1 MADNSQSAGAE
12 SASSAT
18 SQFSAPQI
26 NLPKGGGA
34 IRGIGEKFSANAV
47 TGTGSLSIPIAVS
60 PVRSGFSPQLSL
72 QYDSGTGNGPFG
84 MGWSLSA
91 PSITRKTD
99 KGLPQYRDHE
109 ESDVFILSGAE
120 DLVPVLR
127 REGEDQWVND
137 EFERDGCK
145 VKLYRPRIEGLFA
158 RIEKWTRVEDGDI
171 HWRSFS
177 KDDVLTIYGATRE
190 SRICDPANESHIFS
204 WLISSSF
211 DGKGNAI
218 VYEHVSEN
226 DCSVDLALSNE
237 RNRMRTSNRYLKR
250 VQYGNRKPLRGS
262 RSLKEDEEWMF
273 EVVFD
278 YGDEEYRCCPPNAEG
293 NVFVE
298 APTNPSHD
306 RPWPSRRDPFSSYRS
321 GFEVRTYR
329 LCQRVLLFHRFP
341 EELDAPRY
349 LVRSTELEYEQK
361 RIGSF
366 LTRGIQAGYVRE
378 SEGKYL
384 KKRMPALELRY
395 SASPLEDE
403 SFDRSAELKIA
414 DAQNLPEGIDG
425 SNYRWLDLDGV
436 GISGV
441 LSEQDTGWYYKRN
454 LGKGRFGAT
463 ELVSRKPSLGALAS
477 GGQQLLDI
485 AGDGNLDLVE
495 FESGQA
501 GFYERSYE
509 RTTDGAGWDPF
520 RTFRSL
526 PVLDW
531 EDPNLRFV
539 DITGD
544 GIADILITQDL
555 AFLWHPSY
563 LNAGFGQERRIPAA
577 YNEEQG
583 PRVVFN
589 DGTQSIYLADMS
601 GDGLSDIVRI
611 RNGEVCYWP
620 NLGYGR
626 FGHKVTMD
634 NSPWFDLPDTFDQ
647 KRIRLADTDGSGTT
661 DILYI
666 SAHSIDVYLNQSGNS
681 WSSTRA
687 LESVPTGDLTAISVT
702 DFLGRGTA
710 CVVWSSPLPCDAPRP
725 LRYLDLMRGQKPHL
739 LVRICNN
746 LGAEIEVEYASSTE
760 FYLADEAAGQRWV
773 TRLPFPV
780 HVVKRVVTHDSIS
793 RNRFVSRKTY
803 HHGYFD
809 GVEREF
815 RGFGRVEQLDTEEF
829 GSLTESG
836 VLPAPS
842 NEHAS
847 FNVPPVFTKSWYHT
861 GVFIGGRRVSRHLAH
876 EYYREPHEGSE
887 MLLDDTVLPAN
898 LTPEEAREAC
908 RALKGSMLRQ
918 EIYAL
923 DGAEESARPYTA
935 SESNFTIR
943 PLQPREWNRHAVFF
957 THARETVTFN
967 YERKLYR
974 IGGVE
979 RADPRVTH
987 AMTLKVDE
995 YGNVLTAASIG
1006 YGRRFPDEAGLPH
1019 GPDRH
1024 KQGQLL
1030 LTLTEGDY
1038 TNAVREREAHRN
1050 PLSSEAR
1057 MYELYNF
1064 RPESQR
1070 FGVTNLF
1077 RFEEMEKKVAEA
1089 SDGRHDLPYENMN
1102 AVGAFGGAPC
1112 RRLFQR
1118 TRTLYRS
1125 DRLDRLLPLGH
1136 LESLALPGQAY
1147 RLAFTSGVIRDV
1159 YRRKLPDQPPEDL
1172 LPDLKAV
1179 LAEGGYVDLDGDGHW
1194 WIPSGQIFYSSHPHD
1209 GAAAELAYARRHFF
1223 SPRRYRDAFGN
1234 TTLITYDVHD
1244 LTLIATRDAAGN
1256 TVTSLTDYRV
1266 LAPKL
1271 VTDANRNRTAASFD
1285 ALGMLAG
1292 TAIMGKEGDG
1302 EGDSLDGFIP
1312 DLTESTILAHIH
1324 RPLRDPQEILSGA
1337 STRFVYD
1344 LFAFGRTRNHRQ
1356 PQPAVSYSL
1365 ARETHLS
1372 DLAPGQHSKI
1382 QHSFSYS
1389 DGFGRIAQKKGQAA
1403 PGPIAPEE
1411 PEVDPRWVVTGW
1423 TIFNNKGKAVR
1434 QYEPFFSATHEFE
1447 FANIVGVSATLFYDP
1462 VGRVIAT
1469 LHPEHTYEKV
1479 MFDPWKQVTWDVNDT
1494 VLERNPG
1501 DDPDVG
1507 GFFRRLPEDDYL
1519 PTWYEQR
1526 RNGGLGQKAKE
1537 AAEQTSLHAS
1547 TPKTAYLDTLG
1558 RTFLTLDIN
1567 RFKRDGDVIEERIAT
1582 RVELDIEG
1590 QQLLVTDALGRQIMS
1605 YAYDLVEN
1613 RIHQSSADAGDR
1625 WTILEVDKKPLRT
1638 WDSRGFRFRY
1648 EYDMLRRQTNLFVR
1662 TEHTA
1667 EKLVEKVVYGEGQ
1680 PDDLLRNLRAKIL
1693 QHLDG
1698 AGIAANSRYDFK
1710 GNSLI
1715 SSRQLIRNY
1724 HDEVDWSSSPELEE
1738 RIFTTST
1745 TYDAL
1750 NRPVTITAPDASV
1763 FRLGYD
1769 DASLLDTVHVNLRG
1783 AETVTSFVTN
1793 ITYNAKAQ
1801 RELIV
1806 FGNGVR
1812 TRYAYDPLTF
1822 RLVHLETTRGK
1833 HHPELQDLQYTYDPI
1848 GNITSITDRAQQTV
1862 YFDNQ
1867 VVSPS
1872 NDYIYDAI
1880 YRLIEAQGR
1889 EHIGLLARPE
1899 LDWDDSPRVNQ
1910 PLPGDGQA
1918 MRRYKEDFAY
1928 DVVGNILEVI
1938 HHAANGSW
1946 RRHYDYPVASN
1957 RLERSRVGEYEERYS
1972 YDANGNMVR
1981 MPHLP
1986 LMEWDFKNQLHITR
2000 EQAVNQGD
2008 GRRTFYVYDSAG
2020 MRARKVTERPDG
2032 SRAHERIYLGGFEI
2046 YREYSRSRV
2055 VLERETLHV
2064 MDDKR
2069 RIALVETKTVDSKAQ
2084 PDSLPSVLIRYQFT
2098 NHLDSSCLELDGEA
2112 AIISYEEYYPYG
2124 STSYES
2130 VRREVEVSP
2139 KRYRFT
2145 GQERD
2150 EETGLYYHGARYYAP
2165 WLGRWTSCDP
2175 GGLTDGPNLYEYAR
2189 CSPTRLVDPS
2199 GFGGEEAS
2207 KPIDPTIVKQG
2218 KYTGKESQ
2226 GQIASEY
2233 AGKGIKYTGEA
2244 QWDAA
2249 RHTWWVDRSQ
2259 LIKPQSASGAGE
2271 GKSAPPADNVQV
2283 PGTDTNAAPAATK
2296 GEAAAAFA
2304 KGAIKGALIGAGLVA
2319 LGTFGTVIGVGLLAY
2334 GAYKLATGGYKDVAA
2349 AAGRLVGGK
2358 GTAGDYEALGGIV
2371 GGVIGGGAAG
2381 LARGAGAGAEGG
2393 AGGLEGAEGGAGGAG
2408 GGAGGGEGGAAAG
2421 GAEARAALLAQL
2433 QLRARQ
2439 LELGTDPERGF
2450 IPSEAAG
2457 GVHIEQSLGRT
2468 IARSADPAAD
2478 FVDSTLGPVSLK
2490 GPIPAA
2496 GSVEGLA
2503 KSAIKDV
2510 HTNTATKA
2518 LFVDLKGLS
2527 AQDAAAVESAVRAGT
2542 VGAPKR
2548 IFFLR

>member
-1 MADNSQSAGAE
+1 MADNSQSASAD

-60 PVRSGFSPQLSL
+60 PARSGFSPQLSL
-72 QYDSGTGNGPFG
+72 QYDSGSGNGPFG

-127 REGEDQWVND
+127 RDGEDGWVND
-137 EFERDGCK
+137 EFERDGYQ

-158 RIEKWTRVEDGDI
+158 RIEKWTRTEDGDVQ
-171 HWRSFS
+171 WRSFS

-190 SRICDPANESHIFS
+190 SRIYDPANERHIFS

-218 VYEHVSEN
+218 LYEHVSEN
-226 DCSVDLALSNE
+226 DCNVDLTLADE
-237 RNRMRTSNRYLKR
+237 RNRTRTANRYLKR
-250 VQYGNRKPLRGS
+250 VQYGNRKPLRGEGLSKS
-262 RSLKEDEEWMF
+262 RLPREDGDWMF

-278 YGDEEYRCCPPNAEG
+278 YGDEEYRSCTRDAEG
-293 NVFVE
+293 KVFVE
-298 APTNPSHD
+298 VPANPAHD
-306 RPWPSRRDPFSSYRS
+306 HPWPSRKDPFSRYRS

-329 LCQRVLLFHRFP
+329 LCRRFLLFHRFP
-341 EELDAPRY
+341 EELDTSRY
-349 LVRSTELEYEQK
+349 LVRSTEVEYEQK

-366 LTRGIQAGYVRE
+366 LVRAVQSGYVRE
-378 SEGKYL
+378 SEGRYL
-384 KKRMPALELRY
+384 KKSMPALELAY

-403 SFDRSAELKIA
+403 SFDRNAELKIA
-414 DAQNLPEGIDG
+414 EAQNLPEGIDG

-441 LSEQDTGWYYKRN
+441 LSEQGTGWYYKRN

-463 ELVSRKPSLGALAS
+463 ELVARKPSLGALAS
-477 GGQQLLDI
+477 GQQQLLDI

-501 GFYERSYE
+501 GFYER
-509 RTTDGAGWDPF
+509 TTEGGGWDPF

-531 EDPNLRFV
+531 EDANLKFV

-544 GIADILITQDL
+544 GIADVLITEDL

-563 LNAGFGQERRIPAA
+563 LRAGFGQERRIPAA
-577 YNEEQG
+577 YNEEEG

-634 NSPWFDLPDTFDQ
+634 SSPWFDLPDSFDQ

-666 SAHSIDVYLNQSGNS
+666 GASSIDVYLNQSGNS
-681 WSSTRA
+681 LSSRRA

-710 CVVWSSPLPCDAPRP
+710 CVVWSSPLPSDASRP

-739 LVRICNN
+739 LIRICNN
-746 LGAEIEVEYASSTE
+746 LGAEIAIEYASSTE
-760 FYLADEAAGQRWV
+760 FYLADEAAGHPWV

-780 HVVKRVVTHDSIS
+780 HVVKQVVTHDFIS
-793 RNRFVSRKTY
+793 RNRFVSRKSY

-836 VLPAPS
+836 TLPAPS

-847 FNVPPVFTKSWYHT
+847 FNVPPVLTKTWYHT
-861 GVFIGGRRVSRHLAH
+861 GVFIGGGGVSRHLAH
-876 EYYREPHEGSE
+876 EYYREPHESPE
-887 MLLDDTVLPAN
+887 MLLDDTILPGD

-908 RALKGSMLRQ
+908 RSLKGSMLRQ
-918 EIYAL
+918 EVYAL
-923 DGAEESARPYTA
+923 DGAEESSRPYTA
-935 SESNFTIR
+935 AESNFTIR
-943 PLQPREWNRHAVFF
+943 PLQPRAWNRHAVFF
-957 THARETVTFN
+957 THPRESLTFN

-974 IGGVE
+974 IDGIE

-995 YGNVLTAASIG
+995 YGNVLSAANIG
-1006 YGRRFPDEAGLPH
+1006 YGRRFPDDAGLPH

-1024 KQGQLL
+1024 KQEQIL
-1030 LTLTEGDY
+1030 LTLTESDY
-1038 TNAVREREAHRN
+1038 TNAVSEREAYRD
-1050 PLSSEAR
+1050 PLPSEAR
-1057 MYELYNF
+1057 LYELYNF
-1064 RPESQR
+1064 QPESQR

-1077 RFEEMEKKVAEA
+1077 RFEEMEEKVAEA
-1089 SDGRHDLPYENMN
+1089 SDGRHDLPFEDMN
-1102 AVGAFGGAPC
+1102 AAGAFSGDPC

-1118 TRTLYRS
+1118 SRTLYRS
-1125 DRLDRLLPLGH
+1125 DTLDRLLPLGR
-1136 LESLALPGQAY
+1136 LEPLALPGQAY
-1147 RLAFTSGVIRDV
+1147 QLAFTPGVIREI
-1159 YRRKLPDQPPEDL
+1159 YRRKMPDQPTEDL
-1172 LPDLKAV
+1172 LADPKAV
-1179 LAEGGYVDLDGDGHW
+1179 LGEGGYVDLDGDGHW
-1194 WIPSGQIFYSSHPHD
+1194 WIPSGQIFFSPHAED
-1209 GAAAELAYARRHFF
+1209 DAAAELAYARHHFF
-1223 SPRRYRDAFGN
+1223 TPRRYRDPFGN
-1234 TTLITYDVHD
+1234 VTRVTYDAHD
-1244 LTLIATRDAAGN
+1244 LMLVSTRDAAGN
-1256 TVTSLTDYRV
+1256 TVTSHIDYRV

-1271 VTDANRNRTAASFD
+1271 VTDANRNRTAAAFD

-1302 EGDSLDGFIP
+1302 DGDSLDDFMP
-1312 DLTESTILAHIH
+1312 NLSESTILAHIH
-1324 RPLRDPQEILSGA
+1324 HPLRDPHELLRGA

-1344 LFAFGRTRNHRQ
+1344 LFAFARTRKNRQ
-1356 PQPAVSYSL
+1356 PQPAVSYTL

-1372 DLAPGQHSKI
+1372 DLASGQHTKI

-1403 PGPIAPEE
+1403 PGPLMPDGPKA
-1411 PEVDPRWVVTGW
+1411 DPRWVATGW

-1479 MFDPWKQVTWDVNDT
+1479 TFDPWQQVTWDVNDT
-1494 VLERNPG
+1494 VLERNPA

-1507 GFFRRLPEDDYL
+1507 AFFRRLPESDYL

-1537 AAEQTSLHAS
+1537 AAEQTAVHAH
-1547 TPKTAYLDTLG
+1547 TPKTAFSDTLG
-1558 RTFLTLDIN
+1558 RTFLTVDIN
-1567 RFKRDGDVIEERIAT
+1567 RFKRDGEIKQERMAT
-1582 RVELDIEG
+1582 SIELDIEG
-1590 QQLLVTDALGRQIMS
+1590 QQLSVTDALGRQIMT
-1605 YAYDLVEN
+1605 YAYDLLSN
-1613 RIHQSSADAGDR
+1613 RIHQSSADAGER
-1625 WTILEVDKKPLRT
+1625 WMILEIGKKPLRT
-1638 WDSRGFRFRY
+1638 WDSRGFRFRF

-1662 TEHTA
+1662 PENAT
-1667 EKLVEKVVYGEGQ
+1667 EKLVEKIVYGEGQ
-1680 PDDLLRNLRAKIL
+1680 PNDLGRNLRAKTFEGR
-1693 QHLDG
+1693 DG
-1698 AGIAANSRYDFK
+1698 AGIASNNKFDFK
-1710 GNSLI
+1710 GNLLN
-1715 SSRQLIRNY
+1715 SSRRLLRNY
-1724 HDEVDWSSSPELEE
+1724 HDEVDWNNSPELEE
-1738 RIFTTST
+1738 HSFTST
-1745 TYDAL
+1745 TSYDAL

-1763 FRLGYD
+1763 IRPGYN
-1769 DASLLDTVHVNLRG
+1769 DASQVVRVTVNLRG
-1783 AETVTSFVTN
+1783 AEDLTPFVTD

-1806 FGNGVR
+1806 FGNGAR
-1812 TRYAYDPLTF
+1812 TGYAYDPVTF
-1822 RLVHLETTRGK
+1822 RLIHLQTTRGG
-1833 HHPELQDLQYTYDPI
+1833 HHSELQDLHYTYDPI
-1848 GNITSITDRAQQTV
+1848 GNITSITDQAQQTV

-1867 VVSPS
+1867 VVSAS
-1872 NDYIYDAI
+1872 NDYLYDAI
-1880 YRLIEAQGR
+1880 YRLLEAQGR
-1889 EHIGLLARPE
+1889 EHIGLLSRPE
-1899 LDWDDSPRVNQ
+1899 VDWDDSPRMNQ

-1918 MRRYKEDFAY
+1918 MRRYKEAYQY
-1928 DVVGNILEVI
+1928 DVVGNILAVI
-1938 HHAANGSW
+1938 HHAADGAW
-1946 RRHYDYPVASN
+1946 RCHYDYSPSSN
-1957 RLERSRVGEYEERYS
+1957 RLEHTSVGEHEERYS
-1972 YDANGNMVR
+1972 YDADGNMVR

-1986 LMEWDFKNQLHITR
+1986 RMEWDFKNQLHVTR
-2000 EQAVNQGD
+2000 EQVVNRGD

-2020 MRARKVTERPDG
+2020 TRVRKITERPDG

-2046 YREYSRSRV
+2046 YREYNRNKV

-2069 RIALVETKTVDSKAQ
+2069 RIALVETKTIDSKTQ
-2084 PDSLPSVLIRYQFT
+2084 PDSLPSTLIRYQFT

-2112 AIISYEEYYPYG
+2112 AIISYEEFYPYG

-2130 VRREVEVSP
+2130 VRREVEISP
-2139 KRYRFT
+2139 KRYRFS

-2150 EETGLYYHGARYYAP
+2150 EETGLYYHGVRYYAS
-2165 WLGRWTSCDP
+2165 WLGRWTAADP
-2175 GGLTDGPNLYEYAR
+2175 KGLKDGTNLFAYCSDNPIGLRDPSGTDGEISTTTAENEAQA
-2189 CSPTRLVDPS
+2189 CLVDPS
-2199 GFGGEEAS
+2199 TLVPTAAEEA
-2207 KPIDPTIVKQG
+2207 
-2218 KYTGKESQ
+2218 
-2226 GQIASEY
+2226 
-2233 AGKGIKYTGEA
+2233 A
-2244 QWDAA
+2244 Q
-2249 RHTWWVDRSQ
+2249 
-2259 LIKPQSASGAGE
+2259 
-2271 GKSAPPADNVQV
+2271 
-2283 PGTDTNAAPAATK
+2283 
-2296 GEAAAAFA
+2296 
-2304 KGAIKGALIGAGLVA
+2304 
-2319 LGTFGTVIGVGLLAY
+2319 
-2334 GAYKLATGGYKDVAA
+2334 
-2349 AAGRLVGGK
+2349 
-2358 GTAGDYEALGGIV
+2358 
-2371 GGVIGGGAAG
+2371 
-2381 LARGAGAGAEGG
+2381 
-2393 AGGLEGAEGGAGGAG
+2393 
-2408 GGAGGGEGGAAAG
+2408 
-2421 GAEARAALLAQL
+2421 
-2433 QLRARQ
+2433 
-2439 LELGTDPERGF
+2439 
-2450 IPSEAAG
+2450 
-2457 GVHIEQSLGRT
+2457 QSLPESERYQPPETSSDVVPPKQEQANPVDTGR
-2468 IARSADPAAD
+2468 DPAAVAREQKYKGIFEQEKQRGFFEGLFHKNTPEEVAAHQWLSAEGCPECD
-2478 FVDSTLGPVSLK
+2478 RDAPPEELHRQLANYRLGLGLINANNALTTYMAMSQGAPVKGKAGPAGDVTLGGGKTLLPSGATEVLDEAV
-2490 GPIPAA
+2490 AA
-2496 GSVEGLA
+2496 NRQSWGQLTRNSPSASQVFSVGQDL
-2503 KSAIKDV
+2503 
-2510 HTNTATKA
+2510 TATNELTIIEHGTARDIAGMSRGQVGAEQVVLSGVGKVGPNTMAELLSQSGWQGGQLRLVACSTGLCSQQGLIFGEQLSIA
-2518 LFVDLKGLS
+2518 LGERGASTVVAAPRGL
-2527 AQDAAAVESAVRAGT
+2527 VT
-2542 VGAPKR
+2542 VGSDLFGTQAPVVVSPR
-2548 IFFLR
+2548 VGVGVGAFNYYGP